1 MALYLSE
8 SGIGGSGAGGGSGS
22 MYSYFNTSNRFTFHA
37 LSRDEDGM
45 LVYTKTNTA
54 DNDTI
59 DVFNVDGTQPIDFM
73 DAWNNVVEVGS
84 VKAIQLIS
92 GGLPVED
99 DANVTYTCTGL
110 LGNGDGDGEGNQ
122 QAGTGLNLLITRNSD
137 GLIAPRLVNGVLVS
151 PIEIHSGGALFSPN
165 ETVTVASSKINDV
178 TDLTLRVTDVVKSFS
193 NNENLDKYQQY
204 KFEARKITYFVDDEG
219 YFVARFG
226 SYDYNAGPK

>member
-8 SGIGGSGAGGGSGS
+8 SGIDGSGS
-22 MYSYFNTSNRFTFHA
+22 GGNGGMYSYFNTSNRFNFHA
-37 LSRDEDGM
+37 LRRDSDGM

-54 DNDTI
+54 DTDSI
-59 DVFNVDGTQPIDFM
+59 DVFNVDGTQQIDFM
-73 DAWNNVVEVGS
+73 DAWNNVVEVGA
-84 VKAIQLIS
+84 VKSISLIS

-99 DANVTYTCTGL
+99 DAGVTYTCTGL
-110 LGNGDGDGEGNQ
+110 LGNGDGEGEGNQ
-122 QAGTGLNLLITRNSD
+122 QAGRGLNLLITRNAD
-137 GLIAPRLVNGVLVS
+137 GLISTIA
-151 PIEIHSGGALFSPN
+151 IHSGGALFSPN

-226 SYDYNAGPK
+226 AYDYSVGPK

>member
-8 SGIGGSGAGGGSGS
+8 SGIDGSGS
-22 MYSYFNTSNRFTFHA
+22 GGNGGMYSYFNTSNRFNFHA
-37 LSRDEDGM
+37 LRRDPDGM

-54 DNDTI
+54 DNDSV
-59 DVFNVDGTQPIDFM
+59 DVFNVNGTQQIDFM
-73 DAWNNVVEVGS
+73 DAWNNVVEVGA
-84 VKAIQLIS
+84 VKSISLIS

-99 DANVTYTCTGL
+99 DANVTYTCNGL

-122 QAGTGLNLLITRNSD
+122 QAGRGLNLLITRNAS
-137 GLIAPRLVNGVLVS
+137 GLISTIA
-151 PIEIHSGGALFSPN
+151 IHSGGALFSPN

-226 SYDYNAGPK
+226 TYDYSVGPK

>member
-8 SGIGGSGAGGGSGS
+8 SGLGGSGGSGS

-37 LSRDEDGM
+37 LRRDADGM

-54 DNDTI
+54 DTDSI
-59 DVFNVDGTQPIDFM
+59 DVFNVDGTQQIDFM
-73 DAWNNVVEVGS
+73 DAWNNVVEVGA
-84 VKAIQLIS
+84 VKEITLIS

-99 DANVTYTCTGL
+99 DANVTYTCDGL

-122 QAGTGLNLLITRNSD
+122 RAGEGLNLLITRNAS
-137 GLIAPRLVNGVLVS
+137 GLISNIA
-151 PIEIHSGGALFSPN
+151 IHSGGGLFSPN
-165 ETVTVASSKINDV
+165 ETVTVASSRINDV

-204 KFEARKITYFVDDEG
+204 KFEARKITYFIDEEG

-226 SYDYNAGPK
+226 TYDYNAGPK